1 MFLPQPLTSRAAGS
15 EFGTTP
21 ETKPEARVDGVA
33 IWWLTF
39 AAVWTAILASAMVF
53 LHRKRDKPALRMRS
67 LPLTFAGIVL
77 LHLYWISVQ
86 IGYTIGPLAP
96 EVAEFWIMSV
106 WYPFG
111 IALFQ
116 ASNSQFLHVAKAQ
129 ARFADPPNEIK
140 TRYSEKKLLDLQQTT
155 RKPGWIASLRGMD
168 YAKRMFLSVT
178 IGMTVQL
185 VVVVVIYM
193 LSRKF
198 HPTFGIPGTEVYGT
212 PMEISMQQG
221 RGWEW
226 WPSLF
231 WQFLWAWVIAP
242 IILWRSR
249 KIHDTH
255 GWQLQTIACC
265 IAGLPAAP
273 MWLISLYVPAMSAVN
288 LYFIPPQWIAISI
301 FVIEIFTILLPTHQV
316 LKDQR
321 LESSIAAIRQQ
332 WSHATP
338 LKNFHDIPTTLS
350 QTTTTTTLA
359 GTPSSRPTSTPP
371 SPSRKPSTAH
381 EDSILTMSAL
391 EHVLSQDPSSLREF
405 SARRDFS
412 GENIGFL
419 TAVST
424 WKTSLPPSFL
434 RSGHDAAPE
443 VVRRAFTDALRIHV
457 EFVSPSAAEF
467 PINIAGHASRRLEA
481 VFAHAARQMFGAK
494 VGGRDAVTPF
504 AEVRWGGGAS
514 GTGSQV
520 SIVPARAPS
529 PELDAGSL
537 KVPGIE
543 TFAMT
548 TTGRQEEEGDG
559 VLLYDGPIPQGF
571 DASIFDQ
578 AYEDIKY
585 LVLTNTWPKY
595 VRERRASEDSTRSR
609 ETVQSDGTARSGG
622 SRSLRKALAFLRP
635 MVR

>member
-1 MFLPQPLTSRAAGS
+1 MFLPLPVPLTPRAAAGS

-21 ETKPEARVDGVA
+21 NTKPSARVDGVA

-39 AAVWTAILASAMVF
+39 AAVWTAVLASAMVF
-53 LHRKRDKPALRMRS
+53 LHRKRAKPALRMRS
-67 LPLTFAGIVL
+67 LPLTFAGVVL
-77 LHLYWISVQ
+77 LHMYWLSVQ

-111 IALFQ
+111 IAMFQ
-116 ASNSQFLHVAKAQ
+116 ASNSQFLHVARAQ
-129 ARFADPPNEIK
+129 ARFADPPNEMR
-140 TRYSEKKLLDLQQTT
+140 TRFSEKKLLDLQQRTT
-155 RKPGWIASLRGMD
+155 KPGWVARLRGMD

-212 PMEISMQQG
+212 PVEISMQQG

-301 FVIEIFTILLPTHQV
+301 FVMEIFTILLPTYKV
-316 LKDQR
+316 LQDQR

-332 WSHATP
+332 WAHVEP
-338 LKNFHDIPTTLS
+338 LKNFHDALTP
-350 QTTTTTTLA
+350 TTTTTS
-359 GTPSSRPTSTPP
+359 PSRPTSTPL
-371 SPSRKPSTAH
+371 SSRKPSTAH

-424 WKTSLPPSFL
+424 WKSALPPSFV
-434 RSGHDAAPE
+434 RSGRDAAPD

-457 EFVSPSAAEF
+457 EFASPSAAEF
-467 PINIAGHASRRLEA
+467 PINIAGPTSRRLES
-481 VFAHAARQMFGAK
+481 VFAHAARQMFGSHHK
-494 VGGRDAVTPF
+494 PGRENAATPF
-504 AEVRWGGGAS
+504 AEVHWGGPRQ
-514 GTGSQV
+514 GSQV
-520 SIVPARAPS
+520 SIVPRAPPS
-529 PELDAGSL
+529 PVYKG
-537 KVPGIE
+537 VE
-543 TFAMT
+543 TFVMT
-548 TTGRQEEEGDG
+548 ATGGDGDG
-559 VLLYDGPIPQGF
+559 VLLYDGPVPQGF
-571 DASIFDQ
+571 DAGIFDQ
-578 AYEDIKY
+578 ACEEIKY

-595 VRERRASEDSTRSR
+595 VRERRASEDSTRSGG
-609 ETVQSDGTARSGG
+609 TVQSDGTARSRG
-622 SRSLRKALAFLRP
+622 SLRKAFAFLRP
-635 MVR
+635 MVC